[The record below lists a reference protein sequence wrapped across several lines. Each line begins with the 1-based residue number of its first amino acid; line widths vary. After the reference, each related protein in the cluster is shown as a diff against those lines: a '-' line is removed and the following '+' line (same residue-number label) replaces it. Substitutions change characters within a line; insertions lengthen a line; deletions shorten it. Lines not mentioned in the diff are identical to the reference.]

1 MSFLAWI
8 LPQLRLQNKA
18 THSNENG
25 FVVSE
30 VTIPC
35 DYVRSGVCLLL
46 YTIALI
52 LSINLLIRLFDQAFV
67 LL

>member
-8 LPQLRLQNKA
+8 FPQMRAENKA

-30 VTIPC
+30 VTIPF
-35 DYVRSGVCLLL
+35 DYVRSGVCLQL

-52 LSINLLIRLFDQAFV
+52 LSINQLIRFYDQAFV

>member
-30 VTIPC
+30 VTIPF
-35 DYVRSGVCLLL
+35 DYVRSGVCLQL

-52 LSINLLIRLFDQAFV
+52 LSINIVDSYYDQALV